1 MLAGCSEISINL
13 IIVKYVQHVVT
24 IWACNLP
31 GVDFS
36 SFIVPWG

>member
-1 MLAGCSEISINL
+1 MFAGCSEISINV
-13 IIVKYVQHVVT
+13 IIVKHVQHVGT

-31 GVDFS
+31 GVDLP